1 MSFPSNLNQAAP
13 VDKVVKPREK
23 FRTSCDACAA
33 SKVRC
38 SKEQPRCVRCVQHD
52 HKCVYGRSRRKGKP
66 PRIANRA
73 SSLEAPHARQP
84 ARGAGPFGDNRW
96 HLADMFANTSYAVP
110 VPDNIL
116 RGGWEEIVNSMAG
129 FATHESTVPTRSTP
143 EPYYSMDF
151 QTLPSFP
158 SPGPEVPVPLG
169 GQPGM
174 TRSIALDTTL
184 NESSSDLEEND
195 HEGGMD
201 LEPEQGLGP
210 YETAH
215 ESCIAA
221 ACQTLSSLYQA
232 IRSHS
237 RGPDRSAR
245 PGPLQRSPSSD
256 VVVSTARTATQT
268 VLRLLRCACSSAH
281 DPSLL
286 SLLATI
292 ISKIISWY
300 QLLYDHNIVRVSINS
315 SSVKDTPQREEGS
328 GGGDASCATIPSSTT
343 PISKQDHLY
352 NVPLSIGTLRLPH
365 DTEAKLK
372 AQLLLCELEPVV
384 DVSQLFTARVRSSE
398 VTWGERVICAEFDTQ
413 IQQRV
418 GYLKKLLTEAC
429 SLGCPFDQVRSL

>member
-1 MSFPSNLNQAAP
+1 MSLPSNLNQAAP
-13 VDKVVKPREK
+13 VDKVAKPREK

-73 SSLEAPHARQP
+73 SSLQAPHPRQP
-84 ARGAGPFGDNRW
+84 TRGAGPFGDNRW
-96 HLADMFANTSYAVP
+96 HLADMFANTSYAGT

-116 RGGWEEIVNSMAG
+116 HGGWEEIVNSIAG

-143 EPYYSMDF
+143 EPYSMDF
-151 QTLPSFP
+151 QTLLSFP
-158 SPGPEVPVPLG
+158 SPGPEVPFPLG

-174 TRSIALDTTL
+174 AGSIALDTTL
-184 NESSSDLEEND
+184 NDSNSDLEEND
-195 HEGGMD
+195 HDEGGMD
-201 LEPEQGLGP
+201 LEEQELGP

-237 RGPDRSAR
+237 HGPDRSAR

-292 ISKIISWY
+292 ISKIIAWY
-300 QLLYDHNIVRVSINS
+300 QLLYDHNIVSGSIS
-315 SSVKDTPQREEGS
+315 SSSAKDAPQREEGS
-328 GGGDASCATIPSSTT
+328 RGDDDASCATNPSSTT
-343 PISKQDHLY
+343 TTSKQDHLY

-384 DVSQLFTARVRSSE
+384 DASQLFTAGVRSSE

-413 IQQRV
+413 IQRRV

-429 SLGCPFDQVRSL
+429 SLECPFDQVRSL